1 LTTRKNIGKTP
12 AKVKSNRGRKPVLS
26 MDIVASNIVLYA
38 GNLSRV
44 AKACHVARSC
54 VHDFINIHP
63 QLKKLI
69 DDARESMIDDAV
81 DGLHKAVKS
90 GEAWAICFLL
100 KCQGRARG
108 YSEKHELTVEA
119 VRREIVEEIVDAP
132 TTATITNISQIAYG
146 ASTVPSL
153 PGTV

>member
-1 LTTRKNIGKTP
+1 MIE
-12 AKVKSNRGRKPVLS
+12 
-26 MDIVASNIVLYA
+26 
-38 GNLSRV
+38 
-44 AKACHVARSC
+44 
-54 VHDFINIHP
+54 
-63 QLKKLI
+63 
-69 DDARESMIDDAV
+69 DARESMIDDAV

-90 GEAWAICFLL
+90 GEAWAICCLL

-132 TTATITNISQIAYG
+132 TTATITNVSQIAYG

-153 PGTV
+153 PGTI

>member
-1 LTTRKNIGKTP
+1 MTTSKNKGKTP
-12 AKVKSNRGRKPVLS
+12 GKVKSNRGRKPVLS
-26 MDIVASNIVLYA
+26 MDIVASNIVLYS

-54 VHDFINIHP
+54 VHDFINLHP

-69 DDARESMIDDAV
+69 EDARESMIDDAV

-132 TTATITNISQIAYG
+132 TTATITNVSQIAYG

>member
-1 LTTRKNIGKTP
+1 
-12 AKVKSNRGRKPVLS
+12 

-81 DGLHKAVKS
+81 DGLHKAVK
-90 GEAWAICFLL
+90 
-100 KCQGRARG
+100 KR
-108 YSEKHELTVEA
+108 
-119 VRREIVEEIVDAP
+119 
-132 TTATITNISQIAYG
+132 
-146 ASTVPSL
+146 
-153 PGTV
+153 